1 MAHQHNLGR
10 TCSRGFTLIEL
21 MIVVVIVAILS
32 SVALPMYGDYVRRSR
47 IPQATAE
54 LAERRVRMEQFFQ
67 DNHFYVRAAGSD
79 PVADPEVRAPVC
91 ATDTRNEFFNFTC
104 AAAADTYTLTATGKG
119 QMSGFEFTVN
129 QANARTSTVTGL
141 SGWSGN
147 STCWVTAKGG
157 TC

>member
-1 MAHQHNLGR
+1 MPHQLKSALNAE
-10 TCSRGFTLIEL
+10 RGFTLIEV

-32 SVALPMYGDYVRRSR
+32 SVALPMYGDYVTRSR

-67 DNHFYVRAAGSD
+67 DNHFYMRAAG
-79 PVADPEVRAPVC
+79 ADPIADPAVVSPAC
-91 ATDTRNEFFNFTC
+91 ATVTSNEFFNFTC
-104 AAAADTYTLTATGKG
+104 SAAADSYTLTATGKG
-119 QMSGFEFTVN
+119 QMAGFVFTVN
-129 QANARTSTVTGL
+129 QANVRSSAVTGV

-147 STCWVTAKGG
+147 SACWVTAKGG